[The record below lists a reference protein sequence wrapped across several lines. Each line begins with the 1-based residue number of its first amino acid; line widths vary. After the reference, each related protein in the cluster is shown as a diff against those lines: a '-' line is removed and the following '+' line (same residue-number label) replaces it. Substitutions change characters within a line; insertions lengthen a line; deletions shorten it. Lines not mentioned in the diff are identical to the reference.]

1 VNYRYPEG
9 YRLPKGGWLG
19 HKTKVWKQI
28 WIKDG
33 LTEET
38 EEAKK
43 LGIGS
48 LGFQL
53 GQIVDE
59 KTVCHLLL
67 QVKFMPISVKST

>member
-1 VNYRYPEG
+1 MLFILHRFSFVRTS
-9 YRLPKGGWLG
+9 RL
-19 HKTKVWKQI
+19 I

-38 EEAKK
+38 EETEEAEK

-48 LGFQL
+48 LGFQI

>member
-1 VNYRYPEG
+1 MLFILHRFSFVRTS
-9 YRLPKGGWLG
+9 RL
-19 HKTKVWKQI
+19 I
-28 WIKDG
+28 WINDG

-38 EEAKK
+38 EEAEK

-48 LGFQL
+48 LGFQI

-67 QVKFMPISVKST
+67 QVKFKPISVKST